1 MGYQENRYCAFVVQP
16 CHFRGP
22 NELCTTTFVRLDAA
36 LVEVE
41 RQRRIFKP
49 IIILTGDVPYQPGG
63 PTLAALM
70 RSYLEHNGF
79 AGPILFAEGG
89 TGTFTEPRL
98 VTRLVLR
105 LQARFP
111 GLDQMIVVASEWQLF
126 AGMPFWEREASKY
139 ALGLDYRW
147 VPGTGGWRTRL
158 LYRAYGLFLRA
169 ALGSGLWARIE
180 PRLYCLLYRHRY
192 TGGFRMNACQ

>member
-22 NELCTTTFVRLDAA
+22 NELCRTTLVHLDAA
-36 LVEVE
+36 MVEIE

-49 IIILTGDVPYQPGG
+49 IIILTGDVPYQAGG

-70 RSYLEHNGF
+70 RSHLVLGGF
-79 AGPILFAEGG
+79 SGPILIAEGG
-89 TGTFTEPRL
+89 TGTFIEPRL
-98 VTRLVLR
+98 VTELVRRLP
-105 LQARFP
+105 AEFH

-139 ALGLDYRW
+139 GLGLDYRP
-147 VPGTGGWRTRL
+147 VSGTGGWRTRL
-158 LYRAYGLFLRA
+158 FYRAYGLFLRA
-169 ALGSGLWARIE
+169 ALGSGLWTRLE
-180 PRLYCLLYRHRY
+180 PRLYRLLYRHRY
-192 TGGFRMNACQ
+192 TGGFRLNACR